1 MLSVKAGK
9 IAVLGAACGLIAAAV
24 NVSAMIGTRQ
34 AELKLASRCEVCSA
48 ASRVEREFARL
59 EQRIAA
65 ALVPLAVAGPQD
77 VRLRLDML
85 DDAVAALSRAPAR
98 AFIETDPGAAETV
111 ARLETALRSMAP
123 LLDRIGTPDVGE
135 AALAALAP
143 LDFDLSRLVAQADR
157 FGVARVDAA
166 QAELTRLYR
175 IFTSVLAGLF
185 AFGAALLGL
194 VGWHNRQLGLA
205 RDGQE
210 RSATALVAASEELAR
225 ANAEITA
232 VNEQL
237 QSRNAALDRRDRDLT
252 LQNRRFDAA
261 LNNMT
266 QALCMVDAGDRLVVY
281 NRRFAEFFGLALAP
295 LPGLLFAD
303 LLGLAAGPQLAEIA
317 ARQRALAV
325 EGGESG
331 FVQEI
336 EALPGAPAPM
346 GRRSLAVSHRP
357 MRDGGWLATYEDV
370 TERRQAESRI
380 AFLARHDA
388 LTGLCNRT
396 FFAEQF
402 DAMMAEAARRGTLAL
417 VLLLDIDGFGEVNER
432 HGDAFGDALLREI
445 GRRITAAMG
454 DAVVAR
460 VGGDEFAVVAFGQAD
475 AAEPLAERLRA
486 ALVAPAPAGGTEVAV
501 GFSLGHAAAPRD
513 GDTADA
519 ATKAAELALASAKDA
534 GGGVARGF
542 VPDMDIARRA
552 RRTLEADLRQA
563 LPNGEF
569 ELYFQPL
576 VNARR
581 VEITGFEALLRW
593 HHPTRG
599 LVSPAEFI
607 PVAEETGLIGEIG
620 RWALGVACNEAA
632 LWPEHLTV
640 AVNLSPSQFRLM
652 DLVDTVDRA
661 LAGSGLAPNRLEI
674 EITETVQL
682 EDGTLDLLHALRARG
697 IRIAMDDFGTG
708 YSSLSY
714 LRRFP
719 FDKIKIDQGFVRDLA
734 SRPECVEIVRSMAS
748 LGTGLGMTTTAEGV
762 ETAEQFS
769 QLQAAGCDQVQGYH
783 FGRPLPVGQLR
794 FSLPDARAA

>member
-1 MLSVKAGK
+1 MLSVKTGK
-9 IAVLGAACGLIAAAV
+9 IAVLGATCGLLAAAV
-24 NVSAMIGTRQ
+24 NVSAMIGARQ
-34 AELKLASRCEVCSA
+34 GELKLASRCDVCSA
-48 ASRVEREFARL
+48 ANRVEREFARL

-65 ALVPLAVAGPQD
+65 ALVPLAVSGPQD

-85 DDAVAALSRAPAR
+85 DDAVAALSRGPAR
-98 AFIETDPGAAETV
+98 AFLTAEPQAAETV
-111 ARLETALRSMAP
+111 ARLEAALRPLAP
-123 LLDRIGTPDVGE
+123 TLERIGTPGVGE
-135 AALAALAP
+135 AALATLAP
-143 LDFDLSRLVAQADR
+143 LDFELSRLAAQADR
-157 FGVARVDAA
+157 FGEARADAA

-175 IFTSVLAGLF
+175 IFTAVLAGLF
-185 AFGAALLGL
+185 AFGAALLAL

-205 RDGQE
+205 RDGQQ
-210 RSATALVAASEELAR
+210 RSAVALGAASEGLAR

-232 VNEQL
+232 VNAEL
-237 QSRNAALDRRDRDLT
+237 QTRNEALDRRDRDLT

-281 NRRFAEFFGLALAP
+281 NRRFAEVFGLALSP

-303 LLGLAAGPQLAEIA
+303 LLGLAAGPGLAEIA

-325 EGGESG
+325 EGGDSG

-336 EALPGAPAPM
+336 EALPGASAP
-346 GRRSLAVSHRP
+346 RTLAVSHRP

-370 TERRQAESRI
+370 TERREAESRI

-388 LTGLCNRT
+388 LTGLCNRA
-396 FFAEQF
+396 FLAEQL
-402 DAMMAEAARRGTLAL
+402 DAMLAEATRRGTMVL
-417 VLLLDIDGFGEVNER
+417 VLLVDIDGFGTINES
-432 HGDAFGDALLREI
+432 HGHTVGDALLREV
-445 GRRITAAMG
+445 GRRIAATVG
-454 DAVVAR
+454 EAVVAR
-460 VGGDEFAVVAFGQAD
+460 VGGDEFAVVVFGPAE
-475 AAEPLAERLRA
+475 AAEALAERLLA
-486 ALVAPAPAGGTEVAV
+486 ALAAPILAGGTDLAV
-501 GFSLGHAAAPRD
+501 GFSLGHAVAPRD
-513 GDTADA
+513 GDTANA
-519 ATKAAELALASAKDA
+519 VTAAAELALASAKDA
-534 GGGVARGF
+534 GGGVACGF
-542 VPDMDIARRA
+542 APDMDLARRA
-552 RRTLEADLRQA
+552 RRTLEADLRRA

-599 LVSPAEFI
+599 MVSPAEFI

-620 RWALGVACNEAA
+620 RWALGEACIEAA
-632 LWPEHLTV
+632 RWPDHLTV
-640 AVNLSPSQFRLM
+640 AVNLSPTQFRLM
-652 DLVDTVDRA
+652 DLVETVDRA
-661 LAGSGLAPNRLEI
+661 LARSGLAPNRLEL

-682 EDGTLDLLHALRARG
+682 EDGTLDLLHALQGRG

-708 YSSLSY
+708 YSSLTY

-734 SRPECVEIVRSMAS
+734 SRPDCVEIVRSMAS
-748 LGTGLGMTTTAEGV
+748 LGAGLGMTTTAEGV

-794 FSLPDARAA
+794 FSLPAAQAA

>member
-9 IAVLGAACGLIAAAV
+9 IAVLGATCGLLAAAV
-24 NVSAMIGTRQ
+24 NVSAMIGARQ

-65 ALVPLAVAGPQD
+65 ALVPLAVAGPED

-85 DDAVAALSRAPAR
+85 DDAVAALSRPPAR
-98 AFIETDPGAAETV
+98 AFVAADPEAAETV
-111 ARLETALRSMAP
+111 ARLEAALRP
-123 LLDRIGTPDVGE
+123 LPPVLDRIGSPGVGE

-143 LDFDLSRLVAQADR
+143 LDFELSRLAAQADR
-157 FGVARVDAA
+157 YGEAQADAA

-175 IFTSVLAGLF
+175 IFTSVLVGLF
-185 AFGAALLGL
+185 AFGAALLAL
-194 VGWHNRQLGLA
+194 LGWHNRQLGLA

-210 RSATALVAASEELAR
+210 RSAAALLAASEGLTR

-237 QSRNAALDRRDRDLT
+237 QSRNAALDRRDRELT

-281 NRRFAEFFGLALAP
+281 NQRFAEFFGLALAP

-303 LLGLAAGPQLAEIA
+303 LLGLAAGPGLAAVA

-325 EGGESG
+325 EGGDSG

-336 EALPGAPAPM
+336 EAPPGAPAPA
-346 GRRSLAVSHRP
+346 GPRSLAVSHRP

-388 LTGLCNRT
+388 LTGLCNRA
-396 FFAEQF
+396 FLAEQL
-402 DAMMAEAARRGTLAL
+402 DAMLAEAVRRGTMVL
-417 VLLLDIDGFGEVNER
+417 VLLVDIDGFGDINEG
-432 HGDAFGDALLREI
+432 HGHAAGDALLREV
-445 GRRITAAMG
+445 GRRIAATAG
-454 DAVVAR
+454 EAVVAR
-460 VGGDEFAVVAFGQAD
+460 VGGDAFAAVVFGQAD

-486 ALVAPAPAGGTEVAV
+486 ALGAPVPAGGAEITCGV
-501 GFSLGHAAAPRD
+501 SLGHAAAPRD

-519 ATKAAELALASAKDA
+519 VTKAAELALASAKGA
-534 GGGVARGF
+534 GGGVTCGF
-542 VPDMDIARRA
+542 APDMDLARRA
-552 RRTLEADLRQA
+552 RRTLEADLRRA

-599 LVSPAEFI
+599 MVSPAEFI

-620 RWALGVACNEAA
+620 RWALGEACSEAVR
-632 LWPEHLTV
+632 WPDHLTV

-652 DLVDTVDRA
+652 DLVDTVDQA
-661 LAGSGLAPNRLEI
+661 LARSGLDPNRLEL

-719 FDKIKIDQGFVRDLA
+719 FDKIKIDQGFVRDLVN
-734 SRPECVEIVRSMAS
+734 RPDCVEIVRSMAS

-794 FSLPDARAA
+794 FSLPGTQAA